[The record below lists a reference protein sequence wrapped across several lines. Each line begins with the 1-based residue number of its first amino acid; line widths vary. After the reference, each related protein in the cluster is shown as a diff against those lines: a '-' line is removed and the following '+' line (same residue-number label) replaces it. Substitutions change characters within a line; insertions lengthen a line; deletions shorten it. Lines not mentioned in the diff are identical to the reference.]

1 WILITEANDVQIS
14 YDENHVILDSCIV
27 NVTLSNPHGRV
38 VGIQYGGLDNLLDTG
53 KDETRRGYILQR
65 GSSGF
70 YAYAIYERRSG
81 YPACDLGQT
90 RMVFRLKTDEFQQMA
105 INEEKQR
112 EMPNEEDRGHG
123 RSVPLRYPE
132 AVVLTN
138 PTDPRLK
145 GQVDDKYQYSM
156 DTKDVEVYGWVSSD
170 PKVGFWIIF
179 PSQEFRTGGPTKQE
193 LTLHAGPICL
203 VMFHSGHYMGNNYC
217 EFHNGEA
224 WRKVFGPFRVHLN
237 SAPKSVQPSVLWKA
251 AKQQSLIET
260 NQWPYSFPISPY
272 FLKKAQRCS
281 VSGRLLVHDRFISP
295 KAFPANS
302 AYIGLAAPG
311 DKGSWQKESKV
322 NQNGVFPITNILPG
336 EYNIYGWVQNIVGDY
351 KNETLLKL
359 SPGSSIDLGDLVY
372 EPPRNGPTILE
383 IGVPDRTAAE
393 FYIPDANPKY
403 INELFLNSEK
413 YRQYG
418 LWERYADLYPDGD
431 LVYTVGIS
439 DHSKDWFFAHV
450 TRAKLGG
457 TYEATTRQI
466 KFKLGNSFQN
476 GTYTLCIAI
485 ASATH
490 SHLSVQFNDKLGRP
504 QFEASLNEQDNAI
517 ARHGIHG
524 FYQFLN
530 VQVNPNWLVDG
541 DNTLFITQKT
551 NINPFVVNHCSD
563 ITVAAGDK
571 RLSGTM
577 ELMSEGGLKERI
589 IRAGKKLKHPHHS
602 EDALLKDLEETT
614 NCLAMVK
621 QSNKYMI
628 HSLMFK
634 LIKPKI
640 FWHEDVRVE
649 IMVVTYIVEATR
661 VTTPNVPYSDDI
673 MRDIFKHMDASRDLV
688 SMCGREKESKASHEG
703 KCWNENFVAMDK
715 EAAPKGISYF
725 VPPCL

>member
-1 WILITEANDVQIS
+1 MSSWGNVGGATSFSPLGLFKILRNFFTFFPVGPRPITGYHVAAWGVSGGGGTLATLLAVGKFCLKTPRPPHSRPHLGVIPRGRVDPRVKPFLFS
-14 YDENHVILDSCIV
+14 SLDEIPQTLSPPRPSLFYIIGKVILDNGIV

-38 VGIQYGGLDNLLDTG
+38 VGIQYGGMDNLLDTG
-53 KDETRRGYILQR
+53 KDETRRGYWDVNWNEPGGPPRADSIDGTHFSVIKATPDLVEVSFVRKWSSSLGGPQQEIPVDIDIRYILQR

-81 YPACDLGQT
+81 YPACDLWQT

-105 INEEKQR
+105 ISEEKQR
-112 EMPNEEDRGHG
+112 EMPSEEDRDHG

-170 PKVGFWIIF
+170 PNVGFWIIF

-260 NQWPYSFPISPY
+260 NEWPYSFPISPY

-281 VSGRLLVHDRFISP
+281 VSGRLLVHDRFMSP

-311 DKGSWQKESKV
+311 DKGSWQKESKGYQFWMKV
-322 NQNGVFPITNILPG
+322 NQNGVFQITNILPG

-351 KNETLLKL
+351 KNDTLLKL

-372 EPPRNGPTILE
+372 ESPRNGPTIWE

-403 INELFLNSEK
+403 INELFLNIEK

-418 LWERYADLYPDGD
+418 LWERYADLYPVGD
-431 LVYTVGIS
+431 LVYTVGVS
-439 DHSKDWFFAHV
+439 DYSKDWFFAHV
-450 TRAKLGG
+450 T
-457 TYEATTRQI
+457 
-466 KFKLGNSFQN
+466 
-476 GTYTLCIAI
+476 
-485 ASATH
+485 
-490 SHLSVQFNDKLGRP
+490 
-504 QFEASLNEQDNAI
+504 
-517 ARHGIHG
+517 
-524 FYQFLN
+524 
-530 VQVNPNWLVDG
+530 
-541 DNTLFITQKT
+541 
-551 NINPFVVNHCSD
+551 
-563 ITVAAGDK
+563 
-571 RLSGTM
+571 
-577 ELMSEGGLKERI
+577 
-589 IRAGKKLKHPHHS
+589 
-602 EDALLKDLEETT
+602 
-614 NCLAMVK
+614 
-621 QSNKYMI
+621 
-628 HSLMFK
+628 
-634 LIKPKI
+634 
-640 FWHEDVRVE
+640 
-649 IMVVTYIVEATR
+649 
-661 VTTPNVPYSDDI
+661 
-673 MRDIFKHMDASRDLV
+673 
-688 SMCGREKESKASHEG
+688 
-703 KCWNENFVAMDK
+703 
-715 EAAPKGISYF
+715 
-725 VPPCL
+725 